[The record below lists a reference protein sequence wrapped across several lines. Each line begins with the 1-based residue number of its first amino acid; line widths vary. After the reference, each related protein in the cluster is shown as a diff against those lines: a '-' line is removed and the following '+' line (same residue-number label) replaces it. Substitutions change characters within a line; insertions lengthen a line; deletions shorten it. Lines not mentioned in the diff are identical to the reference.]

1 MEDHKK
7 PKKSE
12 ITVKDMLWLS
22 VGCAGFGTLWVILT
36 KPLFD
41 GFGGGVVAVLWAFVY
56 FSFIKGRKKH
66 N

>member
-12 ITVKDMLWLS
+12 TTVKDMLWLS

-41 GFGGGVVAVLWAFVY
+41 GFGGGVVAVLRAVVY
-56 FSFIKGRKKH
+56 FSFIRSRKKT
-66 N
+66 